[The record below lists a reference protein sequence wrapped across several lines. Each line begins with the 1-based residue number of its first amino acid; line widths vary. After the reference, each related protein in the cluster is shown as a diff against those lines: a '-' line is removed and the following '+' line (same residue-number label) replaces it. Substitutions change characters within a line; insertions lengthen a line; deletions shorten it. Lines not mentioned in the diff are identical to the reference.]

1 MSPLTHS
8 PPIKKRSAPSI
19 SAAEYKALVE
29 KNLNGEF
36 PVFALPPQTKQAKA
50 PRMFPCQHPGC
61 SYVGTTAALT
71 RRHMGNIHGI
81 GVERHPCDQP
91 GCTYVGKWANHL
103 KQHKQ
108 KAHNIDVTWHCCP
121 VEGCGFKTKTT
132 PALRSHMS
140 ARHEIGVVW
149 HRCQMPGCNF
159 ECKERRNLFQHA
171 RWMHSGR
178 TIVRA
183 ERALRNATP
192 PLAEEENR
200 AEAAPAVFSATFDDD
215 YFANDSDEEWDELI
229 AKARAARQAAARLG
243 LLDPVCLP
251 CAEE

>member
-1 MSPLTHS
+1 MRPPAHPQPNAALASGPA

-19 SAAEYKALVE
+19 SVAEYKALVE

-36 PVFALPPQTKQAKA
+36 PAFALPPQAKQTKAA
-50 PRMFPCQHPGC
+50 RTFPCQHPGC
-61 SYVGTTAALT
+61 DYVGTTAAST

-81 GVERHPCDQP
+81 GVESHPCDQP

-103 KQHKQ
+103 RQHKQ

-121 VEGCGFKTKTT
+121 VEGCDFKTKTT
-132 PALRSHMS
+132 PALRGHMA

-178 TIVRA
+178 KIVHE
-183 ERALRNATP
+183 ERAVRNAMP
-192 PLAEEENR
+192 PLVVRGGDSSSE
-200 AEAAPAVFSATFDDD
+200 DDASD
-215 YFANDSDEEWDELI
+215 DEWARRVAN
-229 AKARAARQAAARLG
+229 AKVARRAAAQLG
-243 LLDPVCLP
+243 LLDAVCLP
-251 CAEE
+251 CDGA